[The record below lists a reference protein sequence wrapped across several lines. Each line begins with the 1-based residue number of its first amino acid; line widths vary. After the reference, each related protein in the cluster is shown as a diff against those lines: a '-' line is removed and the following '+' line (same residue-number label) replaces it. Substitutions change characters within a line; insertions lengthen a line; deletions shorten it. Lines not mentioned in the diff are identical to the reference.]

1 MRWGAFFTGVA
12 VGVLI
17 YLFRPRYY
25 PPIEIDVYEDF
36 TDDPYLADLVSQITE
51 SLNARRNLS

>member
-1 MRWGAFFTGVA
+1 MKWAAFFTGVA
-12 VGVLI
+12 VGLII

-25 PPIEIDVYEDF
+25 PAIEIDDLFEVPE
-36 TDDPYLADLVSQITE
+36 DPYLADLVSQITE